1 MKTWYKIVERQ
12 NGVLKTL
19 FHGLNGSRIIPEN
32 KWLKAEK
39 KLVRD
44 GTSKTYY
51 KSGWHIMPTYEE
63 CVEYLKFFQNLN
75 TKCIVKCKAMDIRPK
90 SHSRSNV
97 FLADYIL
104 VGPIAKEGGKI
115 ATESFN

>member
-12 NGVLKTL
+12 NGNIKTL

-51 KSGWHIMPTYEE
+51 ISGWHILPTYEE
-63 CVEYLKFFQNLN
+63 CVEYLKFFKNLD
-75 TKCIVKCKAMDIRPK
+75 TKDIIKCKAKDIRPK
-90 SHSRSNV
+90 SHSRGNV
-97 FLADYIL
+97 FLADHIL
-104 VGPIAKEGGKI
+104 VKTITKEGDKI
-115 ATESFN
+115 ATESGN